1 MEAGRPMEA
10 EKAALI
16 RAIRERD
23 ALLQDLEASAARLAA
38 ENRARAEG
46 SGLLARVEALERLA
60 AERQALERQA
70 AEAAAERAERLEATA
85 RLWKYEKSEAETE
98 AEEVRRKYG
107 PHAKVVATR
116 LASPFGPLAAA
127 DDKEGGLAQQAPAA
141 AGAGPAAK
149 REAAARQPAGGGL
162 PEGRHV
168 VSNALLTASRF
179 QPATWMQLQGH
190 LANVYPIT
198 EPPSWPPEGLVGGS
212 LNYLDIDRV
221 EKFGPFHRHGREPV
235 HWTGNAADAWYS
247 APRVALQQQQVVLL
261 PPRGGAA
268 GGAAPAAAAPAYP
281 ASDAGFLQIPLA

>member
-1 MEAGRPMEA
+1 MEA

-23 ALLQDLEASAARLAA
+23 ALLLDLEARAARLAA
-38 ENRARAEG
+38 ENRARLEG

-60 AERQALERQA
+60 AERRALGRQA
-70 AEAAAERAERLEATA
+70 AEAEAAQAERLEAAT

-116 LASPFGPLAAA
+116 LASPFGPLSAAGGEGGAPARQAAPSAAA
-127 DDKEGGLAQQAPAA
+127 APA
-141 AGAGPAAK
+141 G
-149 REAAARQPAGGGL
+149 QPAGGPGGF

-168 VSNALLTASRF
+168 VSNALLTPSHYHA
-179 QPATWMQLQGH
+179 ATWMHLHGH
-190 LANVYPIT
+190 PMDVYPIT
-198 EPPSWPPEGLVGGS
+198 APPNWPPEGLVGGS

-221 EKFGPFHRHGREPV
+221 EKFGPFHKHGREPV

-247 APRVALQQQQVVLL
+247 APQQQQQ
-261 PPRGGAA
+261 GGAA
-268 GGAAPAAAAPAYP
+268 GGAAERPPAAAAGAAPAAAAPAYP
-281 ASDAGFLQIPLA
+281 ASDAGFLQIPFA